1 MQVQRLVSFIAGV
14 MTGAIVGAT
23 IALLITPTS
32 GIELRGQISTR
43 AQSIRDE
50 VTAAAA
56 ARRADLEQQL
66 AALRAPRT
74 VAPPQE
80 TKE

>member
-1 MQVQRLVSFIAGV
+1 MQVQRLISFIAGV

-23 IALLITPTS
+23 IALLIAPTS
-32 GIELRGQISTR
+32 GDELRGQITTR

-50 VTAAAA
+50 VTEAAA
-56 ARRADLEQQL
+56 ARRAELEQQL

-74 VAPPQE
+74 TAPPQE
-80 TKE
+80 TAE